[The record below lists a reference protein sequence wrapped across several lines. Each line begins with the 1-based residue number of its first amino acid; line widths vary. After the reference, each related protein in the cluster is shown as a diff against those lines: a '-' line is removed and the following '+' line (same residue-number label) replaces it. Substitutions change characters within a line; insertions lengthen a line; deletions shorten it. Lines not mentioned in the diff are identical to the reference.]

1 MTNEQLKVLNRDVM
15 KALIGD
21 DVAMIKKFEVEFLQ
35 QAKVSIAKFANAYK
49 ADAYEQLKEEAHF
62 LKTSAKAIGAEQ
74 LAECLEQL
82 EHTALD
88 NDKAQCKSQI
98 MAINSSV
105 KQVYG
110 AVVNES

>member
-1 MTNEQLKVLNRDVM
+1 MTDQNLKILNREGM

-21 DVAMIKKFEVEFLQ
+21 DMEMIKKFEVEFLQ
-35 QAKVSIAKFANAYK
+35 QAKVSISKF
-49 ADAYEQLKEEAHF
+49 ADAYKQDAYEELKEEAHF
-62 LKTSAKAIGAEQ
+62 LKTLAKAIGAEV
-74 LAECLEQL
+74 LAEHLEQL

-88 NDKAQCKSQI
+88 NDKQQCKQQI
-98 MAINSSV
+98 IAINNSV